1 MKLLRYLTQR
11 IVAHPYLQRSE
22 SLGGYRGIILW
33 WESRRVPYNLAVG
46 ITGLLTSF
54 ICWGCAVLVELS
66 GKFEEGLFPDPPL
79 FVIFF
84 VVLYAVGANVCYTAG
99 WIVECLLHA
108 VGRKDDPFF
117 GPLSFALGTTF
128 SLLLTLAPAILLI
141 GAALAIHANP

>member
-1 MKLLRYLTQR
+1 M
-11 IVAHPYLQRSE
+11 QRSE